1 VTVRDRFGDHGLV
14 GVMVAAIAED
24 ALRVESLLLSCRVL
38 GRGVEHRMLASLAG
52 EALAL
57 GFPTLEVPYVRTE
70 RNQPAYAFL
79 QEAQSYDGQV
89 TTQEQESLFRL
100 PASLMAEL
108 VFRPEAAAVEV
119 ASTKPVASPVVN
131 GGARTEYDRIA
142 TVLNS
147 PAAVLDAA
155 RRRAR
160 RDRPELAA
168 GFVNPRT
175 PLEAELADLWREAL
189 TVERVGIND
198 DFFALGGDSLRG
210 TVLVNRLQSRLGG
223 DLSLGLL
230 FEAPTV
236 AKLAAQLDAEYAN
249 AAERLADRRG
259 GPEAPSPVARM
270 APPESVN
277 ISALS
282 DAEVEAML
290 ERLLLEDAPLN
301 G

>member
-1 VTVRDRFGDHGLV
+1 V
-14 GVMVAAIAED
+14 
-24 ALRVESLLLSCRVL
+24 
-38 GRGVEHRMLASLAG
+38 
-52 EALAL
+52 
-57 GFPTLEVPYVRTE
+57 
-70 RNQPAYAFL
+70 
-79 QEAQSYDGQV
+79 
-89 TTQEQESLFRL
+89 
-100 PASLMAEL
+100 
-108 VFRPEAAAVEV
+108 
-119 ASTKPVASPVVN
+119 K
-131 GGARTEYDRIA
+131 
-142 TVLNS
+142 
-147 PAAVLDAA
+147 
-155 RRRAR
+155 
-160 RDRPELAA
+160 
-168 GFVNPRT
+168 PRT
-175 PLEAELADLWREAL
+175 PLETELADLWREAL
-189 TVERVGIND
+189 TMERVGIND

-236 AKLAAQLDAEYAN
+236 AKLAAQLEAEYAN

-259 GPEAPSPVARM
+259 EPEAPSSVARM